1 MYIPIRV
8 SSKPKVIG
16 VKNGISQIEFDR
28 NSFLKLKGK
37 FYEFYNLFNSYTI
50 FENQNLAFNFNN
62 SDVLTGKK
70 LKNATITDIMG
81 FSPKIMSIP
90 FIISEKFYNVIK
102 DFNIGNHILF
112 EVDIIDERD
121 KYFLFFKKYITDKE
135 LYFPKSKFFS
145 GDNFSGDYKSFVFSN
160 YIDYKNYLEIN
171 PLIQIESI
179 ALKNTIIKEDLIFFQ
194 SSFEVFFSN
203 ELLNKLNDNNITGME
218 VFNGIDLIFVD

>member
-1 MYIPIRV
+1 
-8 SSKPKVIG
+8 
-16 VKNGISQIEFDR
+16 
-28 NSFLKLKGK
+28 
-37 FYEFYNLFNSYTI
+37 
-50 FENQNLAFNFNN
+50 
-62 SDVLTGKK
+62 
-70 LKNATITDIMG
+70 
-81 FSPKIMSIP
+81 
-90 FIISEKFYNVIK
+90 VIK